1 MNLSSFHQPFFR
13 WTFHYPHFSFSLK
26 TPIPLFFLHFATLP
40 KPNHKLYSLL
50 IISFPSHVTHA
61 FDSQSFLLSSSHV
74 FPISKLPTPTNSCIT
89 YNMPNIVLPPL
100 NLFLAELGLRGL
112 RVPFSFLCNDLS
124 HLLIVHI
131 ITHITRFIGYK
142 FRISF
147 PSIQPSYGRPLMSL
161 GRWFFSDNFAWFLC

>member
-112 RVPFSFLCNDLS
+112 RVPFSFLCKWFVSFTHCS
-124 HLLIVHI
+124 HHN
-131 ITHITRFIGYK
+131 TYYK
-142 FRISF
+142 VYRVQ
-147 PSIQPSYGRPLMSL
+147 IQN
-161 GRWFFSDNFAWFLC
+161 FFSFHSTLTWSATHVPWALIFLW